1 MLNRLRADL
10 LVNPKKDPEDQELAM
25 RLSPIYDQQLEQAR
39 QEARQ
44 EAQQQGLQEGL
55 QQGQRSVIENLL
67 ASRFGSLDEEL
78 AAIISPLL
86 ALPPEEFAPLLLQ
99 LSREELLSR
108 FGE

>member
-1 MLNRLRADL
+1 
-10 LVNPKKDPEDQELAM
+10 M
-25 RLSPIYDQQLEQAR
+25 RLSNLFDQQLEQAR
-39 QEARQ
+39 Q
-44 EAQQQGLQEGL
+44 
-55 QQGQRSVIENLL
+55 QGQRGVIENLL

-86 ALPPEEFAPLLLQ
+86 TLPPEEFAPLLLQ